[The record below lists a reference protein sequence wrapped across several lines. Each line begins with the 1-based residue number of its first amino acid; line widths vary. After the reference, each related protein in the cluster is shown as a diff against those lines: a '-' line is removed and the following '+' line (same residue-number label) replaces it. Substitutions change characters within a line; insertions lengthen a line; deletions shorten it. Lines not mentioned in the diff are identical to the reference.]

1 MEHIIGVT
9 ELQRRFRS
17 VLDEV
22 TKKRFSVVLTK
33 GSRPEA
39 VLIPYDEY
47 LRMRSVEQ
55 EKIMSH
61 LDEVLSR
68 LAALNKEFSDE
79 EVDADLSLVDH
90 QRSKVKKNARR
101 R

>member
-47 LRMRSVEQ
+47 LRLRSVEQ
-55 EKIMSH
+55 ERIMTH
-61 LDEVLSR
+61 FDAILSR
-68 LAALNKEFSDE
+68 LAVLNRDFSEE
-79 EVDADLSLVDH
+79 EVQADLSLIDR
-90 QRSKVKKNARR
+90 QRSKAKKNARR